1 MDNQMQIL
9 NLINQKELLEYELN
23 KLVYGA
29 VEIREK
35 HNKKYIYNHIK

>member
-35 HNKKYIYNHIK
+35 DNKKYI